1 MRPKLFWRWKKV
13 PSDRFVQKSRE
24 IVGVFIRTQMWRFCK
39 GFDSF
44 VDVKSPR
51 ISALFR
57 LVIFEFTAQN
67 FCKRQ
72 LRSRYLFQ
80 NLVKLL
86 VYVQGGKFGDFIK
99 DLVPLWMS
107 KAHAYQLCFAWSSS
121 NLLLKRLLRPR
132 DSFHIFHTDNN
143 GWKLDTQSILTS
155 ATSFQS
161 PFFVHTFQYNLNAE
175 PSTIFFMMPSRT
187 SKKFRVVQ

>member
-1 MRPKLFWRWKKV
+1 MDIRPNGY
-13 PSDRFVQKSRE
+13 PS
-24 IVGVFIRTQMWRFCK
+24 IC
-39 GFDSF
+39 
-44 VDVKSPR
+44 
-51 ISALFR
+51 
-57 LVIFEFTAQN
+57 
-67 FCKRQ
+67 
-72 LRSRYLFQ
+72 
-80 NLVKLL
+80 
-86 VYVQGGKFGDFIK
+86 GDFIK
-99 DLVPLWMS
+99 DLAALWMS

-175 PSTIFFMMPSRT
+175 PSTISSALPSRPLKSSGLCSFQYCIFFRYHTCSIINPCLNTDLSTLFQSPYFVHTFHHILNAEPSTISFT
-187 SKKFRVVQ
+187 SSKMFQDLHVQFSFLTCLV

>member
-1 MRPKLFWRWKKV
+1 MDVKSLRISVLFPLV
-13 PSDRFVQKSRE
+13 ILQFTAQNFFKSRE
-24 IVGVFIRTQMWRFCK
+24 IVCVQLIQFIHGYPLIC
-39 GFDSF
+39 
-44 VDVKSPR
+44 
-51 ISALFR
+51 
-57 LVIFEFTAQN
+57 
-67 FCKRQ
+67 
-72 LRSRYLFQ
+72 
-80 NLVKLL
+80 
-86 VYVQGGKFGDFIK
+86 GDFIK
-99 DLVPLWMS
+99 DLAPLWMS

-175 PSTIFFMMPSRT
+175 PSTISSALPSRPLRSSGLCCFQHCIFLDT
-187 SKKFRVVQ
+187 ILAPLITRVWILTFQLYSNHHSSCTPFNTL

>member
-1 MRPKLFWRWKKV
+1 MCSKI
-13 PSDRFVQKSRE
+13 Q
-24 IVGVFIRTQMWRFCK
+24 IVH
-39 GFDSF
+39 
-44 VDVKSPR
+44 
-51 ISALFR
+51 
-57 LVIFEFTAQN
+57 
-67 FCKRQ
+67 
-72 LRSRYLFQ
+72 RYPLIC
-80 NLVKLL
+80 
-86 VYVQGGKFGDFIK
+86 GDFIK
-99 DLVPLWMS
+99 DLAPLWMS

-175 PSTIFFMMPSRT
+175 PSTISSALPSRP
-187 SKKFRVVQ
+187 SKKFRVMQFSALYLFRYHTCSINNPCLNTDLSTLFQSPFFMHTFQYALNAKPSTISFTLPSRPSKMFKFVHFQFSFLTCLV

>member
-1 MRPKLFWRWKKV
+1 MFWVEKRVKKEKRAFDLGPLETLAQWGQSFFEGEGGTQKKFRPTDLLK
-13 PSDRFVQKSRE
+13 
-24 IVGVFIRTQMWRFCK
+24 
-39 GFDSF
+39 
-44 VDVKSPR
+44 
-51 ISALFR
+51 
-57 LVIFEFTAQN
+57 
-67 FCKRQ
+67 
-72 LRSRYLFQ
+72 

-86 VYVQGGKFGDFIK
+86 AYIPESKFGDFIK

-175 PSTIFFMMPSRT
+175 PSTI
-187 SKKFRVVQ
+187 SKRCLQDLLRSLGLCSFQFQSLTFLCLFV